1 MKLVLRFQYH
11 RGYALKPF
19 YFLFQTWHEKID
31 VKSAVLPKIIKLLGS
46 ESHLLSGIYPRILP
60 LVHEIPQEALED
72 FYGDILDA
80 IKSGLKTFVITS
92 TQRNIAKASTQS
104 GGSACVMAYFEVAL
118 HCLKNSNEAK
128 HSQIFDKVSDAR
140 HHAADALF
148 MCVKSEQP

>member
-1 MKLVLRFQYH
+1 M
-11 RGYALKPF
+11 
-19 YFLFQTWHEKID
+19 
-31 VKSAVLPKIIKLLGS
+31 VLPKIIKILRS

-92 TQRNIAKASTQS
+92 TQRNAKASTQS

-118 HCLKNSNEAK
+118 HSLKNSKTSK
-128 HSQIFDKVSDAR
+128 HGYIFDQVCMKIKA
-140 HHAADALF
+140 
-148 MCVKSEQP
+148 

>member
-1 MKLVLRFQYH
+1 M
-11 RGYALKPF
+11 
-19 YFLFQTWHEKID
+19 
-31 VKSAVLPKIIKLLGS
+31 KSAVLPKIIKLLGS

-92 TQRNIAKASTQS
+92 TPRNIAKASTQS

-128 HSQIFDKVSDAR
+128 HAQIFDQVSNASTSQMYYARQIRVALNQNKTSTIYHKVR
-140 HHAADALF
+140 
-148 MCVKSEQP
+148 KRSECE